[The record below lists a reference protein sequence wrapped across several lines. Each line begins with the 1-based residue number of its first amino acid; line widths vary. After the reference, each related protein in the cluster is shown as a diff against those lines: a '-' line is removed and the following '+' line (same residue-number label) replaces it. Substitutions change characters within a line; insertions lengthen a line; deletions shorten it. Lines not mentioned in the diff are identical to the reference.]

1 MVLEQ
6 AIDVCERLRERIA
19 ACTCTWTETG
29 GTVTMVTVRIGLS
42 TTPPFDAAALM
53 HSADEAL
60 SRAKRSGRNRL
71 CISAG

>member
-1 MVLEQ
+1 
-6 AIDVCERLRERIA
+6 
-19 ACTCTWTETG
+19 
-29 GTVTMVTVRIGLS
+29 MVTVRIGLS